1 MTLSFVIGH
10 LDLGF
15 KKSMSSL
22 KFLALSG
29 TTGVTENLYIY
40 EYGNDMIIV
49 DCGVGFPEA
58 EMFGVDLIIPDFEY
72 IKKNQDKL
80 RGIVITHGHEDHIG
94 GLPYLMKEIK
104 EVPIYAT
111 KLVSGFIE
119 EKFHDHKLHLKKV
132 NVFDPDHDVIKLGV
146 FSVTAFRIGHSV
158 PDSVG
163 FAIDTPEGRLF
174 HVADFKF
181 DWTPVDGKP
190 FDITKAAMLASQ
202 PVLSLACDCLGST
215 SPGYTE
221 SEREIEKRLE
231 PIISSAHG
239 QIYFS
244 TISSNISRMQ
254 QALRVA
260 AQAGRKV
267 AFIGRSIDV
276 KAGIAKDFKY
286 LNYPEGLVIPPKALL
301 KLPKE
306 KRMFVISGSY
316 GQAGSALYR
325 VAMEDHD
332 FLRIEKGDTVIFS
345 GDPAPPGSKTAVD
358 FVVDHLIRL
367 NADVHYYDMQE
378 DLHVSGH
385 GCQKDIE
392 MLLALVKPKY
402 LTPIG
407 GTIRHMHAFA
417 QMAEVM
423 GIPEENV
430 FQLSAGDI
438 VEFADDNA
446 KVADHITVRSIL
458 VDGLGIGDVGNVV
471 LRDRQV
477 LAEEG
482 IAIALIRYDVNAKKL
497 LADPEIISRGFV
509 FQGKM
514 QNFLSDTGKELRRQ
528 LEHLHNIDTHIIKT
542 TSNDFLEKFFYTE
555 TGRRPMVLPVIVEI

>member
-1 MTLSFVIGH
+1 
-10 LDLGF
+10 
-15 KKSMSSL
+15 MSSL

-40 EYGNDMIIV
+40 EYGSDMIIV

-58 EMFGVDLIIPDFEY
+58 DMFGVDLIIPDFEY

-94 GLPYLMKEIK
+94 GLPFLMKEIK
-104 EVPIYAT
+104 EVPIYST

-119 EKFHDHKLHLKKV
+119 EKFKDHKLHLKKV
-132 NVFDPDHDVIKLGV
+132 NIFSAEKDVINLGV
-146 FSVTAFRIGHSV
+146 FSITPFRISHSV

-163 FAIDTPEGRLF
+163 FAIDTPEGRVF

-190 FDITKAAMLASQ
+190 FDITKAAMLASR

-231 PIISSAHG
+231 PIITRAQG
-239 QIYFS
+239 QVFFS

-260 AQAGRKV
+260 MAQGRKV
-267 AFIGRSIDV
+267 SFIGRSIDV
-276 KAGIAKDFKY
+276 KGQIAKNFGY
-286 LNYPEGLVIPPKALL
+286 LDYPEGLVVPPKALA
-301 KLPKE
+301 KLPKN
-306 KRMFVISGSY
+306 KRMYIISGSY
-316 GQAGSALYR
+316 GQEGSALYR
-325 VAMEDHD
+325 VAMGEHD
-332 FLRIEKGDTVIFS
+332 FLKLEKGDTVIFS
-345 GDPAPPGSKTAVD
+345 GDPAPPGSKAAVD
-358 FVVDHLIRL
+358 FVVDHLIQQD
-367 NADVHYYDMQE
+367 ADVHYYDMQE

-392 MLLALVKPKY
+392 MLLALIKPKY

-407 GTIRHMHAFA
+407 GTVRHMHAFA

-423 GIPEENV
+423 GINERNV
-430 FQLSAGDI
+430 FQLSAGDV
-438 VEFADDNA
+438 VEFSKDEA
-446 KVADHITVRSIL
+446 KVTDHIPVKNVL

-482 IAIALIRYDVNAKKL
+482 IAIALIKFDTNSKKL
-497 LADPEIISRGFV
+497 LMDPEIISRGFV

-514 QNFLSDTGKELRRQ
+514 QNFLNEVGKELGKEIGRLSQ
-528 LEHLHNIDTHIIKT
+528 IEPHTIKT
-542 TSNDFLEKFFYTE
+542 RTIDFLEKTLYVE

>member
-1 MTLSFVIGH
+1 MAT
-10 LDLGF
+10 
-15 KKSMSSL
+15 L

-80 RGIVITHGHEDHIG
+80 KGIVITHGHEDHIG
-94 GLPYLMKEIK
+94 GLPFLMKEIR

-119 EKFHDHKLHLKKV
+119 EKFADHKLRLKKV
-132 NVFDPDHDVIKLGV
+132 NVFNPEKDVITLGV
-146 FSVTAFRIGHSV
+146 FSITPFRISHSV

-163 FAIDTPEGRLF
+163 FAIDTPEGRVF

-190 FDITKAAMLASQ
+190 FDISKAAYLASR
-202 PVLSLACDCLGST
+202 PILSLACDCLGST

-231 PIISSAHG
+231 PIVASAHG
-239 QIYFS
+239 QVYFS
-244 TISSNISRMQ
+244 TISSNISRIQ

-260 AQAGRKV
+260 ADSGRKV
-267 AFIGRSIDV
+267 SFIGRSIDV
-276 KAGIAKDFKY
+276 KAGIAKNFGY
-286 LNYPEGLVIPPKALL
+286 LHYPDGLVIPPKALL

-306 KRMFVISGSY
+306 KRMFIISGSY

-325 VAMEDHD
+325 VAMEEHD
-332 FLRIEKGDTVIFS
+332 FLKIEKGDTVIFS
-345 GDPAPPGSKTAVD
+345 GDPAPPGSKAAVD

-385 GCQKDIE
+385 GSQKDIE

-407 GTIRHMHAFA
+407 GTVRHMHAFSS
-417 QMAEVM
+417 MAEVM
-423 GIPEENV
+423 GIPEKNT
-430 FQLSAGDI
+430 FQLSAGDV
-438 VEFADDNA
+438 VEFSKGEA
-446 KVADHITVRSIL
+446 KITEHITVRSVL
-458 VDGLGIGDVGNVV
+458 VDGLGVGDVGNVV

-482 IAIALIRYDVNAKKL
+482 IAIALIRYDTNNHKL
-497 LADPEIISRGFV
+497 FSDPEIISRGFV

-514 QNFLSDTGKELRRQ
+514 QNFLSETGKELRRRI
-528 LEHLHNIDTHIIKT
+528 EELHHIDTHTIKAT
-542 TSNDFLEKFFYTE
+542 TTDYLEKFFYAE
-555 TGRRPMVLPVIVEI
+555 TGRRPMVLPVVVEI

>member
-1 MTLSFVIGH
+1 
-10 LDLGF
+10 
-15 KKSMSSL
+15 MSSL

-94 GLPYLMKEIK
+94 GLPFLMKEIR

-119 EKFHDHKLHLKKV
+119 EKFADHKLRLKKV
-132 NVFDPDHDVIKLGV
+132 NVFDPEKDVINLGV
-146 FSVTAFRIGHSV
+146 FSITPFRISHSV

-163 FAIDTPEGRLF
+163 FAIDTPEGRVF

-190 FDITKAAMLASQ
+190 FDISKAAMLASR

-221 SEREIEKRLE
+221 SEREIENRLE
-231 PIISSAHG
+231 PIIKNAKG

-244 TISSNISRMQ
+244 TISSNISRIQ
-254 QALRVA
+254 QALHVA
-260 AQAGRKV
+260 DESGRKV

-276 KAGIAKDFKY
+276 KANIAKNFKY
-286 LNYPEGLVIPPKALL
+286 LHYPDHLVVSPKALL

-306 KRMFVISGSY
+306 KRMFIISGSY

-325 VAMEDHD
+325 VATEEHD
-332 FLRIEKGDTVIFS
+332 FLRVEKGDTVVFS

-367 NADVHYYDMQE
+367 NVDVHYYDMQE

-392 MLLALVKPKY
+392 MLLALIKPKF

-407 GTIRHMHAFA
+407 GTVRHMHAFA
-417 QMAEVM
+417 QMAEIM
-423 GIPEENV
+423 DIPEKNV
-430 FQLSAGDI
+430 FQLSAGDV
-438 VEFADDNA
+438 VEFNSGNA
-446 KVADHITVRSIL
+446 RVTDHITVRNIL

-482 IAIALIRYDVNAKKL
+482 IAIVLIRFDSNNKKL

-514 QNFLSDTGKELRRQ
+514 QNFLKETGVELRRQ
-528 LEHLHNIDTHIIKT
+528 IERLSHVDTHTVKAT
-542 TSNDFLEKFFYTE
+542 ASDYLEKFFYAE
-555 TGRRPMVLPVIVEI
+555 TGRRPMVLPVVVEI

>member
-1 MTLSFVIGH
+1 MTN
-10 LDLGF
+10 
-15 KKSMSSL
+15 L

-49 DCGVGFPEA
+49 DCGVGFPDA

-94 GLPYLMKEIK
+94 GLPFLMKTIK
-104 EVPIYAT
+104 EVPIYST

-119 EKFHDHKLHLKKV
+119 EKWRDHKLHLKKV
-132 NVFDPDHDVIKLGV
+132 NVFNAENDVIKLGA
-146 FSVTAFRIGHSV
+146 FTITPFRISHSV

-163 FAIDTPEGRLF
+163 FVIDTPEGRMF

-190 FDITKAAMLASQ
+190 FDITKAAMLASK
-202 PVLSLACDCLGST
+202 PVLSMACDCLGST

-221 SEREIEKRLE
+221 SEREIEKRLH
-231 PIISSAHG
+231 PIIMDAKA
-239 QIYFS
+239 QVYFS

-260 AQAGRKV
+260 ESAGRKV

-276 KAGIAKDFKY
+276 KAGIAKEFGY
-286 LNYPEGLVIPPKALL
+286 LHYADGLVISPKALL

-306 KRMFVISGSY
+306 KRMFIISGSY

-325 VAMEDHD
+325 AAMGEHD
-332 FLRIEKGDTVIFS
+332 FLKIEKEDTVIFS
-345 GDPAPPGSKTAVD
+345 GDPAPPGSKAAVD
-358 FVVDHLIRL
+358 FVVDHLIRKD
-367 NADVHYYDMQE
+367 ADVHYYDMQE

-392 MLLALVKPKY
+392 MLLSLVKPKF

-407 GTIRHMHAFA
+407 GTVRHMHAFS
-417 QMAEVM
+417 QMAQVM
-423 GIPEENV
+423 GFEEKEV
-430 FQLSAGDI
+430 FKLSAGDI
-438 VEFADDNA
+438 VEFSQEQA
-446 KVADHITVRSIL
+446 KVTDHITVRSVL
-458 VDGLGIGDVGNVV
+458 VDGLGIGDVGSVV

-482 IAIALIRYDVNAKKL
+482 IAVALIKYDVNSRTL
-497 LADPEIISRGFV
+497 IADPEIISRGFV

-514 QNFLSDTGKELRRQ
+514 QNFLNEVGKELRHRIEDLKEIESQ
-528 LEHLHNIDTHIIKT
+528 SIKAVTIDY
-542 TSNDFLEKFFYTE
+542 LEKFFYAE

>member
-1 MTLSFVIGH
+1 M
-10 LDLGF
+10 
-15 KKSMSSL
+15 SL

-40 EYGNDMIIV
+40 EYGDDMIIV
-49 DCGVGFPEA
+49 DCGVGFPDA

-72 IKKNQDKL
+72 IKKNQEKL

-94 GLPYLMKEIK
+94 GIPFLMKEIK
-104 EVPIYAT
+104 EIPIYST

-119 EKFHDHKLHLKKV
+119 EKFADHKLRLKKV
-132 NVFDPDHDVIKLGV
+132 NVFDPEKDVINLGV
-146 FSVTAFRIGHSV
+146 FSITPFRISHSV

-163 FAIDTPEGRLF
+163 FAIDTPEGRVF

-181 DWTPVDGKP
+181 DWTPVDGRP
-190 FDITKAAMLASQ
+190 FDISKAAMLASR

-221 SEREIEKRLE
+221 SEREIEARLS
-231 PIISSAHG
+231 PIIAKSRG
-239 QIYFS
+239 QVYFS
-244 TISSNISRMQ
+244 TISSNISRIQ

-260 AQAGRKV
+260 EDSGRKV
-267 AFIGRSIDV
+267 SFIGRSIDV
-276 KAGIAKDFKY
+276 KAGIAKNFKY
-286 LNYPEGLVIPPKALL
+286 LHYPDHLVIPPKALL

-306 KRMFVISGSY
+306 KRMFIISGSY

-325 VAMEDHD
+325 VAMEEHD
-332 FLRIEKGDTVIFS
+332 FLRIEKGDTVVFS

-385 GCQKDIE
+385 GSMKDIE
-392 MLLALVKPKY
+392 MLLALIKPKF

-407 GTIRHMHAFA
+407 GTVRHMHAFA
-417 QMAEVM
+417 KMAEVM
-423 GIPEENV
+423 GINEKNV

-438 VEFADDNA
+438 VEFSEGGA
-446 KVADHITVRSIL
+446 KIAEHITVRNVL

-471 LRDRQV
+471 LRDRQL

-482 IAIALIRYDVNAKKL
+482 IAIALIRFDSNNKKL
-497 LADPEIISRGFV
+497 LNDPEIISRGFV

-514 QNFLSDTGKELRRQ
+514 QNFLSETGKELRKEIER
-528 LEHLHNIDTHIIKT
+528 LHHIDAHTIKAT
-542 TSNDFLEKFFYTE
+542 ATDYLQKFFYSE
-555 TGRRPMVLPVIVEI
+555 TGRRPMVLPVVVEI

>member
-1 MTLSFVIGH
+1 MT
-10 LDLGF
+10 
-15 KKSMSSL
+15 SL

-49 DCGVGFPEA
+49 DCGVGFPDA
-58 EMFGVDLIIPDFEY
+58 EMFGVDLIIPDFDY

-80 RGIVITHGHEDHIG
+80 KGIMITHGHEDHIG

-119 EKFHDHKLHLKKV
+119 EKFADHKLRLKKV
-132 NVFDPDHDVIKLGV
+132 NVFNPEKDVINLGV
-146 FSVTAFRIGHSV
+146 FAITPFRISHSV

-163 FAIDTPEGRLF
+163 FAIDTPEGRMF

-181 DWTPVDGKP
+181 DWTPVDGRP
-190 FDITKAAMLASQ
+190 FDITKAAMLASK
-202 PVLSLACDCLGST
+202 PVLSMACDCLGST

-231 PIISSAHG
+231 PIISNAHG
-239 QIYFS
+239 QVYFS

-254 QALRVA
+254 QAIRVA
-260 AQAGRKV
+260 EAQGRKV

-276 KAGIAKDFKY
+276 KAGIAKNFKY
-286 LNYPEGLVIPPKALL
+286 LNYSDGLVIPAKALL

-306 KRMFVISGSY
+306 KRMFIISGSY
-316 GQAGSALYR
+316 GQEGSALYR
-325 VAMEDHD
+325 AAMGDHD
-332 FLRIEKGDTVIFS
+332 FLKIDKGDTVIFS
-345 GDPAPPGSKTAVD
+345 GDPAPPGSKAAVD
-358 FVVDHLIRL
+358 FVVDNLIKL
-367 NADVHYYDMQE
+367 NADVHYYDLQE

-392 MLLALVKPKY
+392 MLLALVKPKF

-407 GTIRHMHAFA
+407 GTVRHMHAFA
-417 QMAEVM
+417 NMTDIM
-423 GIPEENV
+423 GINEHNV
-430 FQLSAGDI
+430 FQLSAGDV
-438 VEFADDNA
+438 VEFSNGGA
-446 KVADHITVRSIL
+446 KITDHITVRNVL
-458 VDGLGIGDVGNVV
+458 VDGLGIGDVGSVV

-482 IAIALIRYDVNAKKL
+482 IAIALMKFDTNNKKL
-497 LADPEIISRGFV
+497 LSDPEIISRGFV

-514 QNFLSDTGKELRRQ
+514 QNFLNEVGKELRREIERMQ
-528 LEHLHNIDTHIIKT
+528 IVEPHSIKT
-542 TSNDFLEKFFYTE
+542 KTTDFLEKFFYAE
-555 TGRRPMVLPVIVEI
+555 TGRRPMVLPVVVEI